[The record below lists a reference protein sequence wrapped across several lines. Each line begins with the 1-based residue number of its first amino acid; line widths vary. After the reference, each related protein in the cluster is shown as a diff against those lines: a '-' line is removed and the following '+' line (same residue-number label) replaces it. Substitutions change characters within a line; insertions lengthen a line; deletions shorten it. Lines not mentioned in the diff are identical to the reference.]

1 MRLSHNEIDSL
12 ASGRPAAAPVQRR
25 TRPDTAHALSAVVA
39 VLLLTGCGA
48 AEDDETAAPTPPVA
62 AATTEVAASEPPP
75 EPEPPPNVAD
85 FATEADACRSVT
97 ASEWVENSE
106 AVAFHRKGS
115 AVHVEATEDG
125 GLTAWCRYTTDGG
138 ELLKAHIVEFS
149 TTAAPSDRF
158 MRAAAYLLAL
168 FAADAAGWFED
179 EVRTRR
185 QWPAGTSARS
195 REMTGQTVTVFH
207 IEGAAWQLS
216 ITRDADYTLQD

>member
-1 MRLSHNEIDSL
+1 M
-12 ASGRPAAAPVQRR
+12 
-25 TRPDTAHALSAVVA
+25 
-39 VLLLTGCGA
+39 
-48 AEDDETAAPTPPVA
+48 
-62 AATTEVAASEPPP
+62 
-75 EPEPPPNVAD
+75 
-85 FATEADACRSVT
+85 
-97 ASEWVENSE
+97 
-106 AVAFHRKGS
+106 
-115 AVHVEATEDG
+115 
-125 GLTAWCRYTTDGG
+125 
-138 ELLKAHIVEFS
+138 LKAHIVEFS

-168 FAADAAGWFED
+168 FAADATGWFED